1 MKRILITG
9 ANSYIGGSV
18 EAYLREFP
26 GQYAVET
33 VDMVDGSWRER
44 SFAGFDTVFHVAGI
58 AHADRGR
65 IPEARRAL
73 YYRVNRDLAV
83 ETANKAKADG
93 VGQFVFM
100 SSANVY
106 GESAPVGNDKMITA
120 ETEPAPSSCYGDSK
134 LQAENALHALESDD
148 FRVVILRP
156 PMVYGKGSKGNY
168 PLLSKL
174 ARHLPIFPAVENRRS
189 MLYIGN
195 FTEFVRL
202 MIENS
207 ERGTFFPQN
216 AEYSNTGELVS
227 MIAQARGRKIRLL
240 RGFTW
245 VLRLLSRM
253 TGLVNK
259 AFGSLTYEQSMSEYK
274 ENYRRY
280 TLAES
285 IRLTEEA

>member
-58 AHADRGR
+58 AHADCGR

-106 GESAPVGNDKMITA
+106 GESAPVGSDKMITA